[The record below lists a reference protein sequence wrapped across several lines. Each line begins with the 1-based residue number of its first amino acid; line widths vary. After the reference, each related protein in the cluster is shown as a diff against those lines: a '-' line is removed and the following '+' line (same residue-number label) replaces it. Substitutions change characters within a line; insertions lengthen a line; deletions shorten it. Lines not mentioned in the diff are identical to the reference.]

1 MSAQSPRPLSAGE
14 RLPTIGLLQQV
25 TDREPRNLID
35 VEGVRI
41 RGKTRRV
48 GILPRIGRFV
58 GDLRVR
64 VLPLDLAEILF
75 ACVLQ
80 VAHLQRLHE
89 AVDVDLV
96 GHTDTTGVEATN
108 LPLSQQRADQIRGS
122 LLRNGVKAVN
132 LRPHGVGTTQ
142 PLRSE
147 DTEDGR
153 QLNRSVTFKVYFS
166 AASAGAAY

>member
-1 MSAQSPRPLSAGE
+1 VQELNAQKNAIESTVLLFPLGRAELEPGQE
-14 RLPTIGLLQQV
+14 NNLAQV
-25 TDREPRNLID
+25 EKNIREL
-35 VEGVRI
+35 
-41 RGKTRRV
+41 
-48 GILPRIGRFV
+48 
-58 GDLRVR
+58 
-64 VLPLDLAEILF
+64 
-75 ACVLQ
+75 
-80 VAHLQRLHE
+80 VAQATRLHE

-166 AASAGAAY
+166 AASVTAASGAAPAY

>member
-1 MSAQSPRPLSAGE
+1 MECSERAIESTILLFPLGRAE
-14 RLPTIGLLQQV
+14 L
-25 TDREPRNLID
+25 EPGQEN
-35 VEGVRI
+35 
-41 RGKTRRV
+41 
-48 GILPRIGRFV
+48 
-58 GDLRVR
+58 
-64 VLPLDLAEILF
+64 DLA
-75 ACVLQ
+75 Q
-80 VAHLQRLHE
+80 VEKKIRDLVAQAARLHE

-153 QLNRSVTFKVYFS
+153 RLNRSVTFKVYYLCLLRPL
-166 AASAGAAY
+166 APAY